1 MDGSETG
8 LPDVTPEAIH
18 ALEEARAGP
27 SGNAINGSDDGEE
40 AKLGDVEMDFEGK
53 EGEEQAPKTKA

>member
-18 ALEEARAGP
+18 ALEEAKAGP

-53 EGEEQAPKTKA
+53 EGEE